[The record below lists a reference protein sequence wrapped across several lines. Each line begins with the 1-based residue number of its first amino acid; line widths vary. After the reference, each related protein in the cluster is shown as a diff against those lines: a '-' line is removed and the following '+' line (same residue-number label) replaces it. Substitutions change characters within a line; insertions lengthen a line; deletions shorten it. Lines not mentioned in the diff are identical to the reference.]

1 VRLLGLAGSKED
13 SRERVGVPPEERLR
27 EDSRDRFGEPPERMG
42 LVVKETILPESW

>member
-1 VRLLGLAGSKED
+1 MED